1 MEVEAKKVFI
11 FNRLEPSIRKKVQD
25 SADPTEKVS
34 FEGIEYSLYDLRGVI
49 NENQRE
55 YGEPPISFGPGFNS
69 NYEHYPP
76 LKPTSESIRNIDID
90 TNLSDSIFKESRL
103 FNPDAA
109 ASFGSDIKTS
119 AHNSIWQQKSIG
131 AGIILFG
138 VFEFQTKKDKKDG
151 TYSCSITGISKLNIL
166 DFVRGAGFRKR
177 YLKDSNTYLMVRV
190 SDHIIDQVTIDLI
203 RVEAYREMQSID
215 KIIIALDEET
225 TFTFEKELLHTIY
238 LKNQDQIFNKNFLEL
253 MDDFTV
259 PELRDNRDTSFFLFS
274 NCIVKVDKS
283 STESIP
289 YNKLA
294 DLNQCVWKSHI
305 MNRNY
310 KPIQSD
316 DKSEFEK
323 FIDNISNSQTARK
336 NAFKSAIGYLL
347 QNYNGSHMG
356 QAVVCYD
363 ETPTDVKNP
372 QGGTGKGLFAQAV
385 ANMREV
391 AKIDGKH
398 LKADD
403 KFRFQTVK
411 VTSQVVFI
419 DDLSKDVPFEVFFS
433 CLTDGWTIERKHMDT
448 IKLTPEDSPKMLFSM
463 NTIISGN
470 GSSHKRRM
478 FILEFSDHYSKQI
491 LSGNEHPIE
500 DEHGVLF
507 DRISWSAK
515 DWNLFSDFMI
525 NCVTYYLQNDL
536 QPYELINVGRNTLIQ
551 TTSEDFSEWTEE
563 KDFQPDTYYRT
574 KELFEEYRDRYYGV
588 DADYKQRTFTN
599 NIGKY
604 AAIKGWDFKVVT
616 DAVSKTSEFLF
627 KEKTH

>member
-1 MEVEAKKVFI
+1 MGVEQNIPTNKALI
-11 FNRLEPSIRKKVQD
+11 INRLEPTLLRKVQD
-25 SADPTEKVS
+25 SSDPHEKVV
-34 FEGIEYSLYDLRGVI
+34 FEGVRYSLYELRGLI

-55 YGEPPISFGPGFNS
+55 YGDNTMHFGPGFNN
-69 NYEHYPP
+69 NYENFPP
-76 LKPTSESIRNIDID
+76 LKPTTELLSNDPSKDIIK
-90 TNLSDSIFKESRL
+90 L
-103 FNPDAA
+103 NPDAA
-109 ASFGSDIKTS
+109 TTFGSNIRTTDT
-119 AHNSIWQQKSIG
+119 NSIWQQKSIG
-131 AGIILFG
+131 AGIILHG
-138 VFEFQTKKDKKDG
+138 VFEFQTKKDKRSGDL
-151 TYSCSITGISKLNIL
+151 SCAITGISKLNIL
-166 DFVRGAGFRKR
+166 EFVRAAGFRKR
-177 YLKDSNTYLMVRV
+177 YLKDSNTYLMVQV
-190 SDHIIDQVTIDLI
+190 ADHVMDQVTIDII
-203 RVEAYREMQSID
+203 RVEAYREMQSIESITITLNED
-215 KIIIALDEET
+215 T
-225 TFTFEKELLHTIY
+225 SFTFDKELLHTIY

-259 PELRDNRDTSFFLFS
+259 PELRDNRETAYFLFS
-274 NCIVKVDKS
+274 NCIVKVD
-283 STESIP
+283 STSTDTIP
-289 YNKLA
+289 YRKLA

-305 MNRNY
+305 MNRNFSS
-310 KPIQSD
+310 IQSD

-323 FIDNISNSQTARK
+323 FIDNISNEQTDRK
-336 NAFKSAIGYLL
+336 NAFKSGIGYLL
-347 QNYNGSHMG
+347 HNYNGSHMG

-372 QGGTGKGLFAQAV
+372 QGGTGKGLFAQAI
-385 ANMREV
+385 ANMREA

-448 IKLTPEDSPKMLFSM
+448 IKLNPEDSPKMLFSM

-478 FILEFSDHYSKQI
+478 FILEFSDHYSKKI

-507 DRISWSAK
+507 DRIKWSAK

-525 NCVTYYLQNDL
+525 NCVTYYLQNNL
-536 QPYELINVGRNTLIQ
+536 QPYELINVGKNTLIQ
-551 TTSEDFSEWTEE
+551 TTSEDFAEWTDEM
-563 KDFQPDTYYRT
+563 DFQLDTYYKT
-574 KELFEEYRDRYYGV
+574 KEMFEEYRDRYYGN

-604 AAIKGWDFKVVT
+604 AAIKGWDHKVVT
-616 DAVSKTSEFLF
+616 DSVSKISEFVF
-627 KEKTH
+627 KEKAH

>member
-1 MEVEAKKVFI
+1 MAFG
-11 FNRLEPSIRKKVQD
+11 NDIR
-25 SADPTEKVS
+25 T
-34 FEGIEYSLYDLRGVI
+34 
-49 NENQRE
+49 
-55 YGEPPISFGPGFNS
+55 
-69 NYEHYPP
+69 
-76 LKPTSESIRNIDID
+76 T
-90 TNLSDSIFKESRL
+90 
-103 FNPDAA
+103 
-109 ASFGSDIKTS
+109 AS
-119 AHNSIWQQKSIG
+119 NSIWEQKTIG
-131 AGIILFG
+131 AGIILYG
-138 VFEFQTKKDKKDG
+138 VFEFKVKKEKSG
-151 TYSCSITGISKLNIL
+151 EMTCSLTGISKLNVL
-166 DFVRGAGFRKR
+166 EFVRAAGYRKR
-177 YLKDSNTYLMVRV
+177 YLKDSNTYLMVKV
-190 SDHIIDQVTIDLI
+190 NDHIMDHATIDLI
-203 RVEAYREMQSID
+203 RVETYREMQTID
-215 KIIIALDEET
+215 KITLEINQET

-253 MDDFTV
+253 MDEFTV
-259 PELRDNRDTSFFLFS
+259 PELRDSRETSYFLFS
-274 NCIVKVDKS
+274 NCIVQVDS
-283 STESIP
+283 STTETIP
-289 YNKLA
+289 YKKLKG
-294 DLNQCVWKSHI
+294 LNQCVWKSHI

-310 KPIQSD
+310 NRIESTEM
-316 DKSEFEK
+316 SEFEK
-323 FIDNISNSQTARK
+323 FIINISNNQPDRI

-347 QNYNGSHMG
+347 HHYNGSHMG

-372 QGGTGKGLFAQAV
+372 QGGTGKGLFAQAI
-385 ANMREV
+385 ANMREA

-491 LSGNEHPIE
+491 FSGNEHPIE

-507 DRISWSAK
+507 DRIKWTAK
-515 DWNLFSDFMI
+515 DWNLFSAYMI
-525 NCVTYYLQNDL
+525 ECLTYYLQNDL

-551 TTSEDFSEWTEE
+551 TTSEDFAEWTEE
-563 KDFQPDTYYRT
+563 KDFQLDVYYRT
-574 KELFEEYRDRYYGV
+574 KELFEEFRDRYYGV
-588 DADYKQRTFTN
+588 DGDYKQRTFTN

-604 AAIKGWDFKVVT
+604 AGIKGWDFKVVT
-616 DAVSKTSEFLF
+616 DAISKVSEFVF